1 MLNKL
6 IVLIATGGPGAS
18 RLILLSLVIYLFGSV
33 ETANFNNDFFIVLIL
48 NALFCQSYSFFLYK
62 DVYANSLCKILK
74 SSMVGVILAL
84 SIVSALFKVGLVY
97 DYINTLLL
105 YIALHIYFIL
115 RIFFLSK
122 KCFKLVAATE
132 ILFSVI
138 CFTFPV
144 YIYYNEFMFTPTYSV
159 YIGSLFFISAILAL
173 NIKNFKITGGS
184 SPKSK
189 EIINIAASN
198 ASGPYMLLIAP
209 VILNMI
215 GAKELVSLSALAIT
229 VLNVIFLIPRAYAN
243 TFLPELGK
251 NGQEK
256 KHIKGL
262 DFKYFKVAIIA
273 SLVGFILA
281 VTYIYFISASSFNN
295 VVLITVAT
303 TFLLLLSQSAFVTM
317 TFLNLNGY
325 DKKMAII
332 HIYCFFAASLVTV
345 ICYSIKARVSSEF
358 IVYGLYFCFSLVF
371 LFRGLHAKRLLN
383 INVR

>member
-33 ETANFNNDFFIVLIL
+33 ETANFNNDLFIVLIL

-62 DVYANSLCKILK
+62 EIYANSLCMILK
-74 SSMVGVILAL
+74 SSMIGVILAL
-84 SIVSALFKVGLVY
+84 SIISALFKAGLVH

-122 KCFKLVAATE
+122 KCFKFVAATE
-132 ILFSVI
+132 VLFSVI
-138 CFTFPV
+138 CFVFPI
-144 YIYYNEFMFTPTYSV
+144 YIYYNDIMFTPTYSV

-173 NIKNFKITGGS
+173 NIKNFKITGDS
-184 SPKSK
+184 NPKNK
-189 EIINIAASN
+189 EVVNIAASN

-243 TFLPELGK
+243 TFLPDLGK
-251 NGQEK
+251 NEQEK
-256 KHIKGL
+256 KYIKVL
-262 DFKYFKVAIIA
+262 DLKYFKVALIA

-281 VTYIYFISASSFNN
+281 VTYIYFISASYFYN
-295 VVLITVAT
+295 VMLITVAT

-317 TFLNLNGY
+317 TYLNLNGF
-325 DKKMAII
+325 DKQMAKI
-332 HIYCFFAASLVTV
+332 HLYCFFAASLVTLL
-345 ICYSIKARVSSEF
+345 CYSLKSIVSSEL
-358 IVYGLYFCFSLVF
+358 IVYCLYFCFCVVF
-371 LFRGLHAKRLLN
+371 LARGISAKRLLN
-383 INVR
+383 INVK